1 MGDVQPDG
9 WDELLHETARAGAGQ
24 PQRIADLCVEMLDVT
39 GAGISLVSD
48 TGTRGVICATDDV
61 AMRIEELQL
70 TLGEGPCVDAMAA
83 GGPVLV
89 PDLDDRLDLS
99 SERIAGFLSADPTAA
114 GGRAVAGVA

>member
-24 PQRIADLCVEMLDVT
+24 PQRIADLCVEMLDVS

-48 TGTRGVICATDDV
+48 TGTRGVICATNDV
-61 AMRIEELQL
+61 AMRIEELQV
-70 TLGEGPCVDAMAA
+70 TLGEGPCMDAVTS

-89 PDLDDRLDLS
+89 PDLDDRSGLTPD
-99 SERIAGFLSADPTAA
+99 RWPAFLSAVTAA
-114 GGRAVAGVA
+114 GVAAVF